1 MRDKIAQYLNYDP
14 RNKLIFAPSLDRHLQ
29 SVDVGFELAKS
40 IENDLSS
47 PHLSMIAEECL
58 NAILR
63 RAIKNDPIIGD
74 YLAVAN
80 WGILFEPALNL
91 NLVSIFDSHSKSSTL
106 VLVNCGQA
114 DYENFHL
121 VSKHF
126 NTTFPIGNLHPY
138 IIQ

>member
-1 MRDKIAQYLNYDP
+1 
-14 RNKLIFAPSLDRHLQ
+14 
-29 SVDVGFELAKS
+29 
-40 IENDLSS
+40 
-47 PHLSMIAEECL
+47 MIAEEFL

-63 RAIKNDPIIGD
+63 RAIKEDPIIGD
-74 YLAVAN
+74 YLALAN
-80 WGILFEPALNL
+80 WGILFEPALKL

-106 VLVNCGQA
+106 ILVNCGQA

-121 VSKHF
+121 VSKHY